1 MKRDKWTPT
10 KYSKLCSNHFSSD
23 SYETSGWSSKPKLKS
38 DAVPTM
44 FQFPKHLQ
52 KPEKL
57 RKSPNLRKH
66 KIKEAMDL
74 LLQSK
79 NTEQNENSLEVE
91 NVPKPK
97 RPRLCYL
104 GDLQKHMAEESEAK
118 PENFLAYANLTEKI
132 LEKKNKQ
139 IKCLQ
144 QKNQRLNKRFEN
156 LQSLVSDLL
165 EKNLITD
172 EIAQSVIV

>member
-79 NTEQNENSLEVE
+79 NTEQNEN
-91 NVPKPK
+91 
-97 RPRLCYL
+97 RYL
-104 GDLQKHMAEESEAK
+104 
-118 PENFLAYANLTEKI
+118 
-132 LEKKNKQ
+132 
-139 IKCLQ
+139 
-144 QKNQRLNKRFEN
+144 
-156 LQSLVSDLL
+156 
-165 EKNLITD
+165 
-172 EIAQSVIV
+172 